1 MAYLKKGNDVSFR
14 NVSLT
19 AEKEPAFTNF
29 TSSNENPRPNC
40 VLEIRKADGT
50 TVIEYE
56 GERIAV
62 GVTRKDKCILLPK
75 FLPTA
80 RLWVRERNGSGIAYK
95 VPRDLEIQ
103 DESQV
108 FEIPAGSKEVE
119 VFGDKYFS
127 AVYDLIN
134 P

>member
-1 MAYLKKGNDVSFR
+1 MAYLKIGNDVSFR

-19 AEKEPAFTNF
+19 VEKEPAFTNF
-29 TSSNENPRPNC
+29 TSSSENPKANC
-40 VLEIRKADGT
+40 VLEIRKSDGT

-56 GERIAV
+56 GDRIAV
-62 GVTRKDKCILLPK
+62 CVNRKDKYILLPK
-75 FLPTA
+75 SLPTA
-80 RLWVRERNGSGIAYK
+80 RLWVRRRDGGGIAYK
-95 VPRDLEIQ
+95 VPADLEIQ
-103 DESQV
+103 DESKV
-108 FEIPAGSKEVE
+108 LEIPAGSAEVE